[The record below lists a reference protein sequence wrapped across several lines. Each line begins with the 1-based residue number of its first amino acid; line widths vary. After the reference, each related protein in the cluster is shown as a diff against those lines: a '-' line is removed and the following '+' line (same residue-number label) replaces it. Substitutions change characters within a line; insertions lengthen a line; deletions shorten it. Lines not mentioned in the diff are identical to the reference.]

1 MARLNETRISAVLG
15 EPFGGTFSRSAA
27 AARHTEHAA
36 CVLVGLDADVAVTG
50 DAGAAR
56 GRAVIV
62 PADQPYAARCP
73 GPVVTY
79 SFDPELCPR
88 LAGAARALGGPHAL
102 DGAARSRVVGAVVGQ
117 GAALARPAVLAAVGD
132 EVHRALATGAAGVP
146 DRRIARLV
154 ETLRDP
160 DADRAD
166 AIARIG
172 LSAAHLQVLFARDVG
187 IAMRT
192 YRLWRRLLHA
202 LARVGPLD
210 LTAAAHAGGF
220 ADLAHLSRTCRRMLG
235 YAPSALRA
243 NLHPG

>member
-1 MARLNETRISAVLG
+1 MVRLNETRIGAVLG
-15 EPFGGTFSRSAA
+15 EPFGAMFSRVAA
-27 AARHTEHAA
+27 AARHAEHGT

-62 PADQPYAARCP
+62 PADLPYAARCP
-73 GPVVTY
+73 GPVVTCT
-79 SFDPELCPR
+79 FDPELCPR
-88 LAGAARALGGPHAL
+88 IAGAARALGGPHAL
-102 DGAARSRVVGAVVGQ
+102 AGAARGRVVGAVVSQ
-117 GAALARPAVLAAVGD
+117 GAALARPDVLAGVGD
-132 EVHRALATGAAGVP
+132 EIHRALASGAAAAV

-160 DADRAD
+160 DADRAA
-166 AIARIG
+166 AIARTR
-172 LSAAHLQVLFARDVG
+172 LSAAHLQALFVRDVG
-187 IAMRT
+187 IAMRS

-202 LARVGPLD
+202 IARVGPLD

-235 YAPSALRA
+235 YAPSVLRA
-243 NLHPG
+243 NLGP

>member
-1 MARLNETRISAVLG
+1 MKRLNETRIGAVLG
-15 EPFGGTFSRSAA
+15 EAFGATFSLSAA
-27 AARHTEHAA
+27 AAHHTEHGA

-50 DAGAAR
+50 DTGAVR

-62 PADQPYAARCP
+62 PADLPYAASCP

-79 SFDPELCPR
+79 TFDPELCPR
-88 LAGAARALGGPHAL
+88 LAGAARALGGPHAI
-102 DGAARSRVVGAVVGQ
+102 DGAARIRVVGAVVGQ
-117 GAALARPAVLAAVGD
+117 GAALARPAVLAAVGE
-132 EVHRALATGAAGVP
+132 EVHRALASGAARVA

-154 ETLRDP
+154 EILRDP
-160 DADRAD
+160 DADRAE
-166 AIARIG
+166 AIARTG
-172 LSAAHLQVLFARDVG
+172 LSAAHLQALFVRDVG
-187 IAMRT
+187 VAMRT

-210 LTAAAHAGGF
+210 LTAAAYAAGF

-243 NLHPG
+243 NLHLG